1 VQVVAA
7 AAGVERVLLA
17 VEGELALGDAVGVPA
32 DDRAEVGVGLAVEV
46 WLQRAVAQH
55 DVGHLAVAVGH
66 VEFGEVAAEVGDL
79 RDESVAVGQG
89 VQVHGLSPSLVL
101 PNAERVT
108 AEVVRGEDVD
118 RCRRL
123 AGQPDQPVGGFV
135 DARRSR
141 PGSGRAPPRR
151 GP

>member
-17 VEGELALGDAVGVPA
+17 VEGELALGDAVGVQA
-32 DDRAEVGVGLAVEV
+32 DDRAEVGAGLVVEL

-55 DVGHLAVAVGH
+55 DVGHVAVAVGH

-79 RDESVAVGQG
+79 RDESVAV
-89 VQVHGLSPSLVL
+89 VRVYRSTDSPSLVL
-101 PNAERVT
+101 PNAARVT
-108 AEVVRGEDVD
+108 ADVVRGEDVD

-123 AGQPDQPVGGFV
+123 AGQPIDQSVGGLA
-135 DARRSR
+135 DPRRSR